1 MGEALPSGRRTH
13 LGFVH
18 ISWKKKKK
26 LFPFLH
32 HKKNLLNVN
41 DERAER
47 ETFFF
52 LGTRPTSSLLQV
64 DVYREITHTL
74 YYSTTTVLLLVGIA
88 PGEEEKQ
95 VHVCVVCKR
104 RKVGLARTRRKKK
117 PPGVAQQK
125 TKQVQVLFQL
135 SLCPASK
142 FR

>member
-1 MGEALPSGRRTH
+1 MGGEPIWVSSTFHGRRR
-13 LGFVH
+13 
-18 ISWKKKKK
+18 KK

-104 RKVGLARTRRKKK
+104 RKVGLARTRRKKNL
-117 PPGVAQQK
+117 
-125 TKQVQVLFQL
+125 QVLPSKKQN
-135 SLCPASK
+135 K
-142 FR
+142 FRFFFCSFLVCA